1 MWSFLP
7 SQGRRQTDL
16 KVCLLFYAFKLNDV
30 QDVLAASSGQPEA
43 WFTAQAGWQCQGL
56 CAVR

>member
-43 WFTAQAGWQCQGL
+43 WFTARQAGSAKGC
-56 CAVR
+56 V